1 MRMAV
6 SGLSFMIL
14 SMLLIGCATKE
25 DIDGLRRNQRKL
37 KKNQERILAKLD
49 QIAKRAGK
57 PGQKQPGQPDP
68 KAVYSFPIGN
78 SAIKGNKD
86 ALVTIVE
93 VSDFQ

>member
-6 SGLSFMIL
+6 SGFSCLIL
-14 SMLLIGCATKE
+14 SLLLAGCATKE
-25 DIDGLRRNQRKL
+25 DVDGLKRNQRKL

-49 QIAKRAGK
+49 QIAKRAGQPSK
-57 PGQKQPGQPDP
+57 KQPGQPDP
-68 KAVYSFPIGN
+68 NTVYSFPIGN